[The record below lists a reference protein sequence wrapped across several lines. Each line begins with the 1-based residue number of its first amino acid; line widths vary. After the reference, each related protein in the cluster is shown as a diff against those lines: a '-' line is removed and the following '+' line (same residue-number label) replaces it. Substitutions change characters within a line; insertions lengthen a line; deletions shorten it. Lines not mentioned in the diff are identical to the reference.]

1 MPTIDFY
8 VLSDAAPD
16 AHLRHAC
23 RLAELAAEQGKRVFI
38 RVAHDGDMK
47 RMDDLLW
54 TFGDRS
60 FLPHEVARDGTA
72 PSHERIRVLIG
83 IEPPPAFR
91 DVVINLHPA
100 IPAEVHA
107 LQCVVELVPADDG
120 LKRAARSRFKAYR
133 DAGHEPVTQNV

>member
-1 MPTIDFY
+1 MPSINFY
-8 VLSDAAPD
+8 VLSDTAPD

-23 RLAELAAEQGKRVFI
+23 RLAEQAAEEGKRVFI
-38 RVAHDGDMK
+38 RMAHDGDIK

-54 TFGDRS
+54 TFGERS
-60 FLPHEVARDGTA
+60 FLPHEVARGAT
-72 PSHERIRVLIG
+72 PSHEKIRVLIG

-91 DVVINLHPA
+91 DVVINLHTA
-100 IPAEVHA
+100 IPAEVHS
-107 LQCVVELVPADDG
+107 LPSIVELVPADEG

>member
-8 VLSDAAPD
+8 VLSDTAPD

-23 RLAELAAEQGKRVFI
+23 RLAEQAAEQGKRVFI
-38 RVAHDGDMK
+38 RMAHDSEIK

-54 TFGDRS
+54 TFGDRN
-60 FLPHEVARDGTA
+60 FLPHEVAHGST

-83 IEPPPAFR
+83 IDPPPAFR

-100 IPAEVHA
+100 IPAEVDA
-107 LQCVVELVPADDG
+107 LQCIVELVPMDDG
-120 LKRAARSRFKAYR
+120 LKQAARSRFKAYR
-133 DAGHEPVTQNV
+133 DAGHEPAKQNV

>member
-23 RLAELAAEQGKRVFI
+23 RIAEQAAEQDQRVFI
-38 RVAHDGDMK
+38 RVANEGDSK
-47 RMDDLLW
+47 RLDDLLW

-60 FLPHEVARDGTA
+60 FLPHEVVRAGLP

-83 IEPPPAFR
+83 SEPPTSFC
-91 DVVINLHPA
+91 DVVINLHTA
-100 IPAEVHA
+100 IPADAGA
-107 LQCVVELVPADDG
+107 LQRIVELVPVADE
-120 LKRAARSRFKAYR
+120 LKRAARARFKAYR
-133 DAGHEPVTQNV
+133 DAGHEPATQNV

>member
-8 VLSDAAPD
+8 VLTDAASD

-23 RLAELAAEQGKRVFI
+23 RVAEQAAEQGKRVFV
-38 RVAHDGDMK
+38 RVANESDTK

-60 FLPHEVARDGTA
+60 FLPHEIARDGIS
-72 PSHERIRVLIG
+72 PSNELVRVLIG
-83 IEPPPAFR
+83 SEPPPAFR
-91 DVVINLHPA
+91 DVVINLHNV
-100 IPAEVHA
+100 IPSDAQS
-107 LQCVVELVPADDG
+107 LQRIVELVPMDEA

-133 DAGHEPVTQNV
+133 DAGHEPATQNV